1 MGKIGIVA
9 DDLTGATTVGVL
21 LAKSGISTAAFF
33 DERSLEERTDYQA
46 MVLSSDSRHLK
57 KEEAQKRVKLAVRSL
72 KNHGAIYFSKRID
85 TTMRGGIGFEV
96 DAMLEELDSDTI
108 AIMVPTMPQSNR
120 ILVGG
125 YSLIDGV
132 ALSKTPVANDVRTP
146 VTETHVPSLMA
157 QQTKQKIGTIPLGDV
172 LLGKEQLKQTLIEK
186 RENKARVIII
196 DAVTLED
203 VETIAEAVT
212 ELEWNVL
219 AIDPGPFSERLAIL
233 KDYGS
238 DNEQIIDNYTIEQE
252 IKGTVLAVAGSAS
265 PITKTQL
272 KALSLESGT
281 YQISVDA
288 ELLIDKKNQAFLEI
302 HQSTNKAI
310 AALESQTSRVILL
323 ESALNGNVLNLQE
336 KEAYYRLQPGDAA
349 RNINT
354 GLGEIVKNLLNN
366 GIGDIKG
373 IYLTGGDTMVSVL
386 RLLGAK
392 GIELIDYVIPQA
404 DLGRI
409 IGGKYDGLI
418 VVGKGGL
425 TGKENTA
432 ISIIRRIFEESLK
445 SSAKTT
451 LNH

>member
-72 KNHGAIYFSKRID
+72 KNYGAIYFSKRID

-233 KDYGS
+233 KGYGS

-281 YQISVDA
+281 HQISVDA

-404 DLGRI
+404 DVGRI